1 MPQVYHELANKGTVK
16 GMKHTDTDSSGIPRA
31 QTLIPD
37 CLGFNPF
44 YLSSCVTLNKF
55 NRPL

>member
-16 GMKHTDTDSSGIPRA
+16 GTKHTDSFGIPRA

-44 YLSSCVTLNKF
+44 YLS
-55 NRPL
+55 